1 MVVGMTS
8 SICSFVYTCLVLVV
22 YLKKIKLKNDENTI
36 YTFLIFS
43 NVVGLI
49 LEFFVYLFALIP
61 NIQSSFLPYMI
72 ERLYFVY
79 LFTWVYT
86 FTIYIYITSFEHKTN
101 INYKL
106 ILNKNRNI
114 VLFLIYIFFVFFL
127 LWLPVVHVINE
138 KGTYSTGPACLLLY
152 VSAMISILL
161 SLFFVLKNR
170 KKLDLKKRLPML
182 SLVFCIVVLL
192 VVRSF
197 IPEALFVSSFLSF
210 VTILTYFTIEN
221 PDIKM
226 SKELAFSKELSENA
240 KNQAL
245 KILDNISIKLEDSLD
260 EMQKFSLKEID
271 YNNALEMKKELKYIK
286 RYSSDFVNKIS
297 NIIDVSKILSG
308 SLSSSE
314 DEYDVKK
321 IFEDIEKSISCSVN
335 KKVYIT
341 YGSNIPELLY
351 GDYIKIKKLILF
363 IVDYLSLELENDLK
377 LIVDTFSVG
386 SFCKL
391 KIRFFNT
398 NLAKEFFMT
407 FSNMNDVDFYKS
419 KDFSIKEI
427 KVMKVLQVAK
437 LLNASINLEEN
448 EVLTVAIVQK
458 TIDPYNVLEEKSSN
472 ITYFK
477 ASNKRVLLVSNIPND
492 IKKLNLLL
500 KPYDVEIDISKTWEN
515 ARNMLE
521 DNKTYDLILIDEAL
535 PRIEEF
541 NMKSMKKFIGYN
553 FKCILMISKIS
564 TNDYS
569 QYVKKNYDDVLVK
582 PFNKNNINNLLKKY
596 LKNN

>member
-8 SICSFVYTCLVLVV
+8 SICSLVYTCLVLVV

-245 KILDNISIKLEDSLD
+245 KILDNISIKLEDSLN

-321 IFEDIEKSISCSVN
+321 IFEDIEKSISYSVN

-419 KDFSIKEI
+419 KDFSVKEI

-437 LLNASINLEEN
+437 LLNASINLEKN

-458 TIDPYNVLEEKSSN
+458 TIDPYNVLEEKGSN
-472 ITYFK
+472 ITHFK

-569 QYVKKNYDDVLVK
+569 QYVKKNYDDILVK

>member
-1 MVVGMTS
+1 
-8 SICSFVYTCLVLVV
+8 
-22 YLKKIKLKNDENTI
+22 
-36 YTFLIFS
+36 
-43 NVVGLI
+43 
-49 LEFFVYLFALIP
+49 
-61 NIQSSFLPYMI
+61 
-72 ERLYFVY
+72 
-79 LFTWVYT
+79 
-86 FTIYIYITSFEHKTN
+86 
-101 INYKL
+101 
-106 ILNKNRNI
+106 
-114 VLFLIYIFFVFFL
+114 
-127 LWLPVVHVINE
+127 
-138 KGTYSTGPACLLLY
+138 
-152 VSAMISILL
+152 
-161 SLFFVLKNR
+161 
-170 KKLDLKKRLPML
+170 
-182 SLVFCIVVLL
+182 
-192 VVRSF
+192 
-197 IPEALFVSSFLSF
+197 
-210 VTILTYFTIEN
+210 
-221 PDIKM
+221 
-226 SKELAFSKELSENA
+226 
-240 KNQAL
+240 
-245 KILDNISIKLEDSLD
+245 
-260 EMQKFSLKEID
+260 
-271 YNNALEMKKELKYIK
+271 
-286 RYSSDFVNKIS
+286 
-297 NIIDVSKILSG
+297 
-308 SLSSSE
+308 
-314 DEYDVKK
+314 
-321 IFEDIEKSISCSVN
+321 
-335 KKVYIT
+335 
-341 YGSNIPELLY
+341 
-351 GDYIKIKKLILF
+351 
-363 IVDYLSLELENDLK
+363 
-377 LIVDTFSVG
+377 
-386 SFCKL
+386 
-391 KIRFFNT
+391 
-398 NLAKEFFMT
+398 
-407 FSNMNDVDFYKS
+407 MNDVDFYKS

>member
-245 KILDNISIKLEDSLD
+245 KILDNISIKLEDSLN
-260 EMQKFSLKEID
+260 EIQKFSLKEID

-321 IFEDIEKSISCSVN
+321 IFEDIEKSISYSVN

-391 KIRFFNT
+391 KIGFFNT

-427 KVMKVLQVAK
+427 KVIKVLQVAK

-569 QYVKKNYDDVLVK
+569 QYVKKNYDDILVK

>member
-1 MVVGMTS
+1 M
-8 SICSFVYTCLVLVV
+8 
-22 YLKKIKLKNDENTI
+22 
-36 YTFLIFS
+36 
-43 NVVGLI
+43 
-49 LEFFVYLFALIP
+49 
-61 NIQSSFLPYMI
+61 
-72 ERLYFVY
+72 
-79 LFTWVYT
+79 
-86 FTIYIYITSFEHKTN
+86 
-101 INYKL
+101 
-106 ILNKNRNI
+106 
-114 VLFLIYIFFVFFL
+114 
-127 LWLPVVHVINE
+127 HVINE

-321 IFEDIEKSISCSVN
+321 IFEDIEKSISYSVN
-335 KKVYIT
+335 KKFYIT
-341 YGSNIPELLY
+341 YRSSIPELLY

>member
-398 NLAKEFFMT
+398 NLATEFFMT